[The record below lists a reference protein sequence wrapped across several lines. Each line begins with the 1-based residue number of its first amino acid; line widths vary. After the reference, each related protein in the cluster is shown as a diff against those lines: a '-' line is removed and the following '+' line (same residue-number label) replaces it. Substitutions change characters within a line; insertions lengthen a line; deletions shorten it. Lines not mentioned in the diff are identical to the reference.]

1 MDYLKSTMDGAS
13 MNKYL
18 LYFLVVLSSLISNA
32 VYATGTIQILTVK
45 AGDTAELSQ
54 YLQKNINDD
63 VIISVNHQID
73 LKADL
78 IIVLNESVIEKLPS
92 ERPPILFVLP
102 QPLAIELQK
111 KDSALYWT
119 PSLAMQL
126 ALIKAILP
134 ATNRVGMLVSA
145 NNEDQSWLRTFK
157 QYAAEK
163 GIEVFMQT
171 LDKTRI
177 GRQVSDLAVSTDVL
191 LAQPDSSIYNR
202 ETIRFILLAAYR
214 QNKALIGP
222 SLAFVNAGSLATL
235 YASSS
240 TINQEILQRVQYFLK
255 QKKLPHAGR
264 IKNMEF
270 SINQQVAKSLGLK
283 IPSTEELQTKVRL
296 EELPIWP

>member
-1 MDYLKSTMDGAS
+1 MDGAN

-18 LYFLVVLSSLISNA
+18 LYLIVIFFSLIFWSVQA
-32 VYATGTIQILTVK
+32 ASIVQILTAK

-63 VIISVNHQID
+63 VKILTSHQVD

-78 IIVLNESVIEKLPS
+78 IIVLDKDIIETLPS
-92 ERPPILFVLP
+92 ERPPTLFVLP

-134 ATNRVGMLVSA
+134 ATNRIGMLVGA
-145 NNEDQSWLRTFK
+145 DNEDQSWLRTFK
-157 QYAAEK
+157 QYATEK
-163 GIEVFMQT
+163 GIEVLIQT
-171 LDKTRI
+171 VDKSRI
-177 GRQVSDLAVSTDVL
+177 GRQVSDLAVSADVL
-191 LAQPDSSIYNR
+191 LAQPDSNIYNR

-222 SLAFVNAGSLATL
+222 SMAFVNAGSLATL
-235 YASSS
+235 YASSN
-240 TINQEILQRVQYFLK
+240 TVNQEVVQRVQYFLR
-255 QKKLPHAGR
+255 QKKLPSAGR
-264 IKNMEF
+264 IKKMEF
-270 SINQQVAKSLGLK
+270 SVNPQVAKSLGLK
-283 IPSTEELQTKVRL
+283 IPSDEELQAKVRF

>member
-1 MDYLKSTMDGAS
+1 

-18 LYFLVVLSSLISNA
+18 LYLIVIFFSLISWSVQA
-32 VYATGTIQILTVK
+32 ASIVQILTAK

-63 VIISVNHQID
+63 VKILTSHQID

-92 ERPPILFVLP
+92 ERPPTLFVLP

-157 QYAAEK
+157 QYAVEK
-163 GIEVFMQT
+163 GIEVFIQT
-171 LDKTRI
+171 LDKSRI

-235 YASSS
+235 YAPSS

-255 QKKLPHAGR
+255 QKKLPLAGR

-270 SINQQVAKSLGLK
+270 SINPQVAKSLGLK
-283 IPSTEELQTKVRL
+283 IPSTEELQTKVRF